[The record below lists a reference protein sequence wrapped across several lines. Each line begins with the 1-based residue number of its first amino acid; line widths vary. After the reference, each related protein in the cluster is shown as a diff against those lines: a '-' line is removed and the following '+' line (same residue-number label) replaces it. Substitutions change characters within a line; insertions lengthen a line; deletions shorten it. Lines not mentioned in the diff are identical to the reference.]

1 MRAVSYLDIARFVRE
16 YLEKLEREM
25 AALARK
31 APSESLRMALLAMA
45 IEKAV
50 AVEVLRALVRA
61 LDKYEGLV
69 IVGEQLKRRVSA
81 ESLSREDLERALT
94 KLVEVESYQKE
105 VPRLLNTLSQSVEL
119 EIVRKLL
126 SVLKEEEQRVH
137 SELKQL
143 IESVNLE
150 IKSLEKNLS

>member
-1 MRAVSYLDIARFVRE
+1 MSYLDIARFVRE

-25 AALARK
+25 TALARK
-31 APSESLRMALLAMA
+31 APSESLRIALLTMA

-61 LDKYEGLV
+61 LDRYEGLMLM
-69 IVGEQLKRRVSA
+69 GEQLKRRVST
-81 ESLSREDLERALT
+81 ESPSREDLERALT
-94 KLVEVESYQKE
+94 KLVEIESYQRE
-105 VPRLLNTLSQSVEL
+105 VPRLLDTLGQSVEL

-126 SVLKEEEQRVH
+126 SVLKEEEQRIH

-150 IKSLEKNLS
+150 IKSSGKSSS